1 LAKIITIANQKGGV
15 GKTTTAVNLAASLA
29 AAEKRTLVVDLD
41 PQANTTSGLGVK
53 VGDTEDS
60 IYQVM
65 VSGMPM
71 KEVIKVTE
79 MPYLDIAPSQ
89 VSLIGAELELVST
102 LSRETVLSRALDEI
116 GELYEYILVD
126 CPPSL
131 GLLTLNALT
140 AANSVLVPLQCEY
153 YALEGLSSLLS
164 TIKLVRGALNPGI
177 ELEGILLTMFDPRN
191 NLSHQVANEAR
202 NYFPGRVFRTTIPRN
217 VRLSEA
223 PSHGKP
229 AILYDINSAGAQSYL
244 ALTREMLNGTK

>member
-1 LAKIITIANQKGGV
+1 LAKIITVANQKGGV

-29 AAEKRTLVVDLD
+29 AAERKTLIVDMD
-41 PQANTTSGLGVK
+41 PQANSTSGFGVR
-53 VGDTEDS
+53 VGDLEDS

-65 VSGMPM
+65 ISSAPMEKTIRKTGM
-71 KEVIKVTE
+71 E
-79 MPYLDIAPSQ
+79 YLDIVPSH
-89 VSLIGAELELVST
+89 VNLIGAELELVSI
-102 LSRETVLSRALDEI
+102 LSRETVLTRALEEVRGAYD
-116 GELYEYILVD
+116 YILID

-153 YALEGLSSLLS
+153 YALEGLSSLLG
-164 TIKLVRGALNPGI
+164 TIKLVRSALNPDI

-191 NLSHQVANEAR
+191 NLSHQVAKEAK
-202 NYFPGRVFRTTIPRN
+202 NFFPGRVFRTTIPRN

-229 AILYDINSAGAQSYL
+229 AILYDINSAGSQSYL
-244 ALTREMLNGTK
+244 ALAQEMLNGKG